1 MSGATARNPRL
12 ANTGSC
18 PRQEIDS
25 SGQPCTKMIGVAC
38 AGPHER
44 KNVVCRGVLA
54 TCSRIGKFMLVSD
67 LNCLPELSEEMDH
80 RRVDLGRPFLLGPV
94 ATARQRDRRPQAGRP
109 CLQVGDG
116 LL

>member
-38 AGPHER
+38 GAPDER
-44 KNVVCRGVLA
+44 KNDVCRGVLT
-54 TCSRIGKFMLVSD
+54 TCSRMGKLMLVSN
-67 LNCLPELSEEMDH
+67 LNCSPELAEEIDH
-80 RRVDLGRPFLLGPV
+80 RGVDL
-94 ATARQRDRRPQAGRP
+94 
-109 CLQVGDG
+109 
-116 LL
+116 